1 MIIKRELFLKAIE
14 KVNVVIMR
22 NPTLPV
28 LEMILVDIKD
38 NTCSVT
44 ATNLE
49 TTINYSF
56 DIDTDDKHLFCVS
69 PKDLTNFL
77 SQLDSDFIETTIT
90 QSKVDDIY
98 KGTILFEYGLG
109 SNIEFPLGDAED
121 FPEQLTVPDGSDSFI
136 IDGKVLKDAIFA
148 SKSYTGSDPLRPI
161 MTNINITVTANAIRS
176 IATDANIL
184 HTIVLESENRL
195 ITKSDHL
202 EFMIVNTAIAS
213 LLKLPISETEVSITD
228 KNIFYKTEGMTII
241 TTLTEGKYFKWKQV
255 IPTEFQCE
263 ITFNK
268 AAFTKG
274 IKIASITSSSSSHQL
289 VFKVKGKELS
299 IVSNDVDYAK
309 KGAFKMPLVE
319 SNVTEEFTV
328 ALNSKYLTQ
337 LLISTPDVENLQFK
351 MNTMKANIM
360 GSIEK
365 QLILIMPMAIL

>member
-1 MIIKRELFLKAIE
+1 M
-14 KVNVVIMR
+14 N
-22 NPTLPV
+22 
-28 LEMILVDIKD
+28 
-38 NTCSVT
+38 
-44 ATNLE
+44 
-49 TTINYSF
+49 
-56 DIDTDDKHLFCVS
+56 
-69 PKDLTNFL
+69 
-77 SQLDSDFIETTIT
+77 
-90 QSKVDDIY
+90 
-98 KGTILFEYGLG
+98 
-109 SNIEFPLGDAED
+109 
-121 FPEQLTVPDGSDSFI
+121 
-136 IDGKVLKDAIFA
+136 
-148 SKSYTGSDPLRPI
+148 
-161 MTNINITVTANAIRS
+161 NINITVTADAIRS

-202 EFMIVNTAIAS
+202 EFMVVNKAIAS

-268 AAFTKG
+268 AAFAKG